1 MSEYLKMPIIEPGN
15 GGGGIDVEIKPEAY
29 NEMLK
34 NMRNQIMHDR
44 STPEEFSA
52 FLYMHD
58 RSTPEE
64 FSAFL
69 YELPGESIG
78 LARFMRELDKS
89 TGWLSGDMLDT
100 ADDETKMKFRKKELM
115 YILCTMDIDGA
126 SINIEDENSMQRI
139 LDLKKKFDFDK
150 KVFVA

>member
-34 NMRNQIMHDR
+34 NMRNQI
-44 STPEEFSA
+44 
-52 FLYMHD
+52 MHD